1 MRRLTAQEV
10 AGYDLVPAEIV
21 RRARVQRVPV
31 LAPGTGG
38 MTVGRLILVRRDDDR
53 SGQCTLLAHELVHAV
68 QYAQLGVPRFL
79 WRYLGEY
86 ASNLMRLRNHKQ
98 AYASISFE
106 VEAYTAAAC
115 WAARR
120 GSESL

>member
-10 AGYDLVPAEIV
+10 AGYDLVPAEIA

-31 LAPGTGG
+31 LAPGTSG
-38 MTVGRLILVRRDDDR
+38 MTLGRLILLRCDDDR
-53 SGQCTLLAHELVHAV
+53 SGQCTLVAHELVHAG
-68 QYAQLGVPRFL
+68 QYAELGVLRFL
-79 WRYLGEY
+79 GRYLGEY
-86 ASNLMRLRNHKQ
+86 ASNRMRLRNHKQ

-106 VEAYTAAAC
+106 VEARTAAAC

-120 GSESL
+120 GGESL